1 MAYST
6 EDLEQQRR
14 LVAMHGPAI
23 SVKIQ
28 MTLARE
34 VALRVITYAATLSRI
49 SIADKL
55 GEDDGQA
62 VA

>member
-1 MAYST
+1 
-6 EDLEQQRR
+6 
-14 LVAMHGPAI
+14 
-23 SVKIQ
+23 

-55 GEDDGQA
+55 GEDDDQA

>member
-1 MAYST
+1 MADST

-14 LVAMHGPAI
+14 SVAMHRPGI

-49 SIADKL
+49 SIADQL
-55 GEDDGQA
+55 GEDDDQA